1 MAIKALDL
9 NSMVKYVSK
18 LDTGEPKTEWSLGI
32 LDTRIRKQLEDVAW
46 EYETDPSQ
54 PGQAK
59 AKASFN
65 LGRSEMDFVAFGLKG
80 FDGFIKADGKQVYFK
95 AEDRNVNGKIY
106 HVVADEVL
114 KIIPGDIVR
123 ELAEQIKN
131 INNVDEEER
140 KN

>member
-1 MAIKALDL
+1 MIKALDL
-9 NSMVKYVSK
+9 GSVVDYVSK
-18 LDTGEPKTEWSLGI
+18 TDTEEPKTIWKLGI

-54 PGQAK
+54 PGSAK

-65 LGRSEMDFVAFGLKG
+65 LGKSELDFVAFGLKG
-80 FDGFIKADGKQVYFK
+80 FEGFTKADGKTVYFK
-95 AEDRNVNGKIY
+95 TDDRNVNGKIY
-106 HVVADEVL
+106 HIVADDVL
-114 KIIPGDIVR
+114 KIIPGDIIR
-123 ELAEQIKN
+123 ELAEKIKN

>member
-1 MAIKALDL
+1 
-9 NSMVKYVSK
+9 
-18 LDTGEPKTEWSLGI
+18 
-32 LDTRIRKQLEDVAW
+32 
-46 EYETDPSQ
+46 
-54 PGQAK
+54 
-59 AKASFN
+59 
-65 LGRSEMDFVAFGLKG
+65 MDFVAFGLKG

-95 AEDRNVNGKIY
+95 SEERNVNGKIY
-106 HVVADEVL
+106 HVVADDVL

>member
-1 MAIKALDL
+1 MIKALDL
-9 NSMVKYVSK
+9 GSVVDYVSK
-18 LDTGEPKTEWSLGI
+18 TDTEEPKTIWKLGI

-54 PGQAK
+54 PGSAK

-65 LGRSEMDFVAFGLKG
+65 LGKSELDFVAFGLKG
-80 FDGFIKADGKQVYFK
+80 FEGFTKADGKPVYFK
-95 AEDRNVNGKIY
+95 TDDRNVNGKIY
-106 HVVADEVL
+106 HIVADEIL
-114 KIIPGDIVR
+114 KIIPGDIIR
-123 ELAEQIKN
+123 ELAEKIKN